1 MNAMEVMSN
10 FRHEKILF
18 VNNEKAGLKA
28 IIAVHNTNLGPAI
41 GGCRLWPYASFD
53 DALFDVTRLSRGMS
67 HKNAVA
73 GLPHGG
79 GKGVII
85 ADPSQKTEAMFEAF
99 GEAVNNL
106 GGDYITAEDVNT
118 DTNDALVMLRKTK
131 YLCGLPHGGGKG
143 VIIADPSMKTEAMFE
158 AFGEAVESLGGD
170 YITAEDV
177 NTTCDDA
184 LVMMRK
190 TSHICGLPMNS
201 GDPSPFTA
209 RGCWQGIKATAKV
222 ALGRNDLEGLTVTV
236 QGLGKVGYDL
246 CRYLHNDGA
255 KLFVGNLRNKEA
267 LERARDEFGA
277 TILENDQ
284 IMTQECDILAP
295 CALGAILNYN
305 TIPNLNCKAVAGA
318 ANNQILDDECG
329 RMLKARGI
337 YYAPD
342 FVINGGGVI
351 NAAAEVDGP
360 YNKDEVLVKVDN
372 IYTTIEHIL
381 SESKKTG
388 EPEGVIAT
396 RYAESLIYR

>member
-73 GLPHGG
+73 
-79 GKGVII
+79 
-85 ADPSQKTEAMFEAF
+85 
-99 GEAVNNL
+99 
-106 GGDYITAEDVNT
+106 
-118 DTNDALVMLRKTK
+118 
-131 YLCGLPHGGGKG
+131 GLPHGGGKG

-372 IYTTIEHIL
+372 IYNTIEHIL

>member
-1 MNAMEVMSN
+1 MNAMTEMSK
-10 FRHEKILF
+10 FRHEKVLF

-41 GGCRLWPYASFD
+41 GGCRLWPYESYDA
-53 DALFDVTRLSRGMS
+53 ALFDVLRLSRGMS

-99 GEAVNNL
+99 AEAVNNL

-118 DTNDALVMLRKTK
+118 TCDDAMIMLRKTK
-131 YLCGLPHGGGKG
+131 
-143 VIIADPSMKTEAMFE
+143 
-158 AFGEAVESLGGD
+158 
-170 YITAEDV
+170 
-177 NTTCDDA
+177 
-184 LVMMRK
+184 
-190 TSHICGLPMNS
+190 HICGLPMNS

-209 RGCWQGIKATAKV
+209 RGVWQGIKATAKV
-222 ALGRNDLEGLTVTV
+222 ALDRDSLEGVTIAI

-246 CRYLHNDGA
+246 ARYLHNDGA
-255 KLFVGNLRNKEA
+255 KLIVGNRSNKAA
-267 LERARDEFGA
+267 LERAADEFGA
-277 TILENDQ
+277 TVVGTNEIL
-284 IMTQECDILAP
+284 TAECDILAP
-295 CALGAILNYN
+295 CALGAILNPN
-305 TIPNLNCKAVAGA
+305 TIPNLRCKAVAGA
-318 ANNQILDDECG
+318 ANNQILDDASG
-329 RMLKARGI
+329 LALKARGI

-360 YNKDEVLVKVDN
+360 YNEAAVLEKVDN
-372 IYTTIEHIL
+372 IYNSIERIL
-381 SESKKTG
+381 SESKQTG

-396 RYAESLIYR
+396 RYAESLIYG

>member
-1 MNAMEVMSN
+1 MNAMTEMSN
-10 FRHEKILF
+10 FRHEKVLF

-41 GGCRLWPYASFD
+41 GGCRLWPYESNDA
-53 DALFDVTRLSRGMS
+53 ALFDVLRLSRGMS

-85 ADPSQKTEAMFEAF
+85 ADPS
-99 GEAVNNL
+99 
-106 GGDYITAEDVNT
+106 
-118 DTNDALVMLRKTK
+118 
-131 YLCGLPHGGGKG
+131 
-143 VIIADPSMKTEAMFE
+143 MKTEAMFE
-158 AFGEAVESLGGD
+158 AFAEAVNGLGGD

-184 LVMMRK
+184 LVMLRK
-190 TSHICGLPMNS
+190 TNHICGLPQNS

-209 RGCWQGIKATAKV
+209 RGVWQGIKATAKV
-222 ALGRNDLEGLTVTV
+222 ALGRDSLEGVTIAV

-246 CRYLHNDGA
+246 CRLLHNDGA
-255 KLFVGNLRNKEA
+255 KLIVGNLHNKAA
-267 LERARDEFGA
+267 LEKAADEFGA
-277 TILENDQ
+277 TVVATNEIL
-284 IMTQECDILAP
+284 TAECDILSPNAM
-295 CALGAILNYN
+295 GAILNPA
-305 TIPNLNCKAVAGA
+305 TIPNLRCKAVAGG
-318 ANNQILDDECG
+318 ANNQILDDASG
-329 RMLKARGI
+329 IALKARGI

-360 YNKDEVLVKVDN
+360 YNVEAVLAKVDN
-372 IYTTIEHIL
+372 IYNSIEHIL
-381 SESKKTG
+381 TESKKTG

-396 RYAESLIYR
+396 RYAESIIYG

>member
-1 MNAMEVMSN
+1 MNAMTEMVN
-10 FRHEKILF
+10 YRHEKVLF

-41 GGCRLWPYASFD
+41 GGCRLFPYASYD
-53 DALFDVTRLSRGMS
+53 DALFDVLRLSRGMS

-118 DTNDALVMLRKTK
+118 TCADAMVMLRKT
-131 YLCGLPHGGGKG
+131 
-143 VIIADPSMKTEAMFE
+143 
-158 AFGEAVESLGGD
+158 
-170 YITAEDV
+170 
-177 NTTCDDA
+177 N
-184 LVMMRK
+184 
-190 TSHICGLPMNS
+190 HICGLPMNS

-209 RGCWQGIKATAKV
+209 RGVWQGIKATAKV
-222 ALGRNDLEGLTVTV
+222 ALGTDSLEGLTIAV

-246 CRYLHNDGA
+246 CRHLHESGA
-255 KLFVGNLRNKEA
+255 KLIIANRSNKEMA
-267 LERARDEFGA
+267 EKAIAEFGA
-277 TILENDQ
+277 VIVPTEEIYA
-284 IMTQECDILAP
+284 QECDIFSPNAM
-295 CALGAILNYN
+295 GAILNPT
-305 TIPNLNCKAVAGA
+305 TIPQLKCKAVAGG
-318 ANNQILDDECG
+318 ANNQILDDASG
-329 RMLKARGI
+329 IALKQKGI

-360 YNKDEVLVKVDN
+360 YNKEEVLKKVDN
-372 IYTTIEHIL
+372 IYNSIEHIL

-396 RYAESLIYR
+396 RFAESIIYK

>member
-1 MNAMEVMSN
+1 MNAMTEMSK
-10 FRHEKILF
+10 FRHEKVLF

-41 GGCRLWPYASFD
+41 GGCRLWPYESFD
-53 DALFDVTRLSRGMS
+53 AALFDVLRLSRGMS

-99 GEAVNNL
+99 AEAVNSL

-118 DTNDALVMLRKTK
+118 DCDDALIMLRKTK
-131 YLCGLPHGGGKG
+131 
-143 VIIADPSMKTEAMFE
+143 
-158 AFGEAVESLGGD
+158 
-170 YITAEDV
+170 
-177 NTTCDDA
+177 
-184 LVMMRK
+184 
-190 TSHICGLPMNS
+190 HICGLPQNS

-209 RGCWQGIKATAKV
+209 RGVWQGIKASAKV
-222 ALGRNDLEGLTVTV
+222 ALDRDSLEGVTVAV

-255 KLFVGNLRNKEA
+255 KLIVGNRSNKAA
-267 LERARDEFGA
+267 LERAADEFGA
-277 TILENDQ
+277 TIVGTNEIL
-284 IMTQECDILAP
+284 TAECDILAP
-295 CALGAILNYN
+295 CALGAILNPN
-305 TIPNLNCKAVAGA
+305 TIPNLRCKVVAGA
-318 ANNQILDDECG
+318 ANNQILDDASG
-329 RMLKARGI
+329 LALKARGI

-360 YNKDEVLVKVDN
+360 YDEKAVLAKVDN
-372 IYTTIEHIL
+372 IYNSIERIL
-381 SESKKTG
+381 SESKVTG

-396 RYAESLIYR
+396 RYAESLIYK

>member
-1 MNAMEVMSN
+1 MNAMTEMSN
-10 FRHEKILF
+10 FRHEKVLF

-41 GGCRLWPYASFD
+41 GGCRLWPYESYDA
-53 DALFDVTRLSRGMS
+53 ALFDVLRLSRGMS

-99 GEAVNNL
+99 AEAVN
-106 GGDYITAEDVNT
+106 
-118 DTNDALVMLRKTK
+118 
-131 YLCGLPHGGGKG
+131 
-143 VIIADPSMKTEAMFE
+143 
-158 AFGEAVESLGGD
+158 SLGGD

-184 LVMMRK
+184 MIMLRK
-190 TSHICGLPMNS
+190 TKHICGLPMNS

-209 RGCWQGIKATAKV
+209 RGVWQGIKATAKV
-222 ALGRNDLEGLTVTV
+222 ALERDSLEGVTV
-236 QGLGKVGYDL
+236 AIQGLGKVGYDL
-246 CRYLHNDGA
+246 ARYLHNDGA
-255 KLFVGNLRNKEA
+255 KLIVGNRSNQAA
-267 LERARDEFGA
+267 LERAADEFGA
-277 TILENDQ
+277 TIVGTNEIL
-284 IMTQECDILAP
+284 TAECDILAP
-295 CALGAILNYN
+295 CALGAILNPN
-305 TIPNLNCKAVAGA
+305 TIPNLRCKAVAGA
-318 ANNQILDDECG
+318 ANNQILDDASG
-329 RMLKARGI
+329 LALKARGI

-360 YNKDEVLVKVDN
+360 YDVKAVLEKVDN
-372 IYTTIEHIL
+372 IYNSIEHIL
-381 SESKKTG
+381 TESKKTG

>member
-1 MNAMEVMSN
+1 MNAMTEMSKY
-10 FRHEKILF
+10 RHEKVLF

-41 GGCRLWPYASFD
+41 GGCRLFPYASYD
-53 DALFDVTRLSRGMS
+53 DALFDVLRLSRGMS

-118 DTNDALVMLRKTK
+118 D
-131 YLCGLPHGGGKG
+131 
-143 VIIADPSMKTEAMFE
+143 
-158 AFGEAVESLGGD
+158 
-170 YITAEDV
+170 
-177 NTTCDDA
+177 CDDA

-190 TSHICGLPMNS
+190 TKHICGLPMNS

-209 RGCWQGIKATAKV
+209 RGVWQGIRATAKV
-222 ALGRNDLEGLTVTV
+222 ALGRDDLEGLTIAV

-246 CRYLHNDGA
+246 CRHLHNSGA
-255 KLFVGNLRNKEA
+255 KLIIANRSNKAMAEKA
-267 LERARDEFGA
+267 MEEFGA
-277 TILENDQ
+277 TIVGTDE
-284 IMTQECDILAP
+284 IYAQECDIFSPNAM
-295 CALGAILNYN
+295 GAILNPT
-305 TIPNLNCKAVAGA
+305 TIPQLKCKAVAGG
-318 ANNQILDDECG
+318 ANNQILDDASGEA
-329 RMLKARGI
+329 LKARGI
-337 YYAPD
+337 FYAPD

-360 YNKDEVLVKVDN
+360 YDVKAVLAKVDN
-372 IYTTIEHIL
+372 IYNSIEHIL
-381 SESKKTG
+381 SESKTTG
-388 EPEGVIAT
+388 EPEGIIAT
-396 RYAESLIYR
+396 RYAESLIYK

>member
-1 MNAMEVMSN
+1 MNAMEEMVKY
-10 FRHEKILF
+10 RHEKVLF

-41 GGCRLWPYASFD
+41 GGCRLWPYESYVA
-53 DALFDVTRLSRGMS
+53 ALFDVLRLSRGMS

-99 GEAVNNL
+99 AEAVNNL

-118 DTNDALVMLRKTK
+118 TCDDAMIMLRKTK
-131 YLCGLPHGGGKG
+131 
-143 VIIADPSMKTEAMFE
+143 
-158 AFGEAVESLGGD
+158 
-170 YITAEDV
+170 
-177 NTTCDDA
+177 
-184 LVMMRK
+184 
-190 TSHICGLPMNS
+190 HICGLPMNS

-209 RGCWQGIKATAKV
+209 RGTWQGIKATAKV
-222 ALGRNDLEGLTVTV
+222 ALGRDSLEGVTIAV

-246 CRYLHNDGA
+246 CRYLHADGA
-255 KLFVGNLRNKEA
+255 KLIVGNRSNKAA
-267 LERARDEFGA
+267 LEQAQEEFGA
-277 TILENDQ
+277 TVVGTNEILSA
-284 IMTQECDILAP
+284 ECDILAP
-295 CALGAILNYN
+295 CALGAIINPTTLP
-305 TIPNLNCKAVAGA
+305 TLRCKAIAGA
-318 ANNQILDDECG
+318 ANNQILDEATG
-329 RMLKARGI
+329 IALKQKGI
-337 YYAPD
+337 FYAPD

-360 YNKDEVLVKVDN
+360 YDEKAVLAKVDN
-372 IYTTIEHIL
+372 IYNSIEHIL
-381 SESKKTG
+381 TESKRTG

>member
-1 MNAMEVMSN
+1 MNAMTEMSN
-10 FRHEKILF
+10 YRHEKVLF

-41 GGCRLWPYASFD
+41 GGCRLWPYESYDA
-53 DALFDVTRLSRGMS
+53 ALFDVLRLSRGMS

-99 GEAVNNL
+99 AEAVNSL

-118 DTNDALVMLRKTK
+118 DCDDALIMLRKT
-131 YLCGLPHGGGKG
+131 
-143 VIIADPSMKTEAMFE
+143 
-158 AFGEAVESLGGD
+158 
-170 YITAEDV
+170 
-177 NTTCDDA
+177 N
-184 LVMMRK
+184 
-190 TSHICGLPMNS
+190 HICGLPQNS

-209 RGCWQGIKATAKV
+209 RGVWQGIKATAKV
-222 ALGRNDLEGLTVTV
+222 ALDRDSLEGLTIAV

-246 CRYLHNDGA
+246 CRYLHKDGA
-255 KLFVGNLRNKEA
+255 KLIVGNRSNKAA
-267 LERARDEFGA
+267 LEKAADEFGA
-277 TILENDQ
+277 TVVGTNE
-284 IMTQECDILAP
+284 IMSAECDILAP
-295 CALGAILNYN
+295 CALGAILNPN
-305 TIPNLNCKAVAGA
+305 TIPNLRCKAVAGA
-318 ANNQILDDECG
+318 ANNQILDDASG
-329 RMLKARGI
+329 LALKARGI

-360 YNKDEVLVKVDN
+360 YKVEEVLKKVDN
-372 IYTTIEHIL
+372 IYNTIEHIL

-396 RYAESLIYR
+396 RYAESLIYG

>member
-1 MNAMEVMSN
+1 MNAMTEMSKY
-10 FRHEKILF
+10 RHEKVLF

-41 GGCRLWPYASFD
+41 GGCRLFPYASFD
-53 DALFDVTRLSRGMS
+53 DALFDVLRLSRGMS

-118 DTNDALVMLRKTK
+118 D
-131 YLCGLPHGGGKG
+131 
-143 VIIADPSMKTEAMFE
+143 
-158 AFGEAVESLGGD
+158 
-170 YITAEDV
+170 
-177 NTTCDDA
+177 CDDA
-184 LVMMRK
+184 LIMMRK
-190 TSHICGLPMNS
+190 TKHICGLHMNS
-201 GDPSPFTA
+201 GDPSPFTS
-209 RGCWQGIKATAKV
+209 RGVWQGIRATAKV
-222 ALGRNDLEGLTVTV
+222 ALGRDDLEGLTIAV

-246 CRYLHNDGA
+246 CRHLHESGA
-255 KLFVGNLRNKEA
+255 KLIIANRSNKAMAEKA
-267 LERARDEFGA
+267 IEEFGA
-277 TILENDQ
+277 VIVPTEEIYA
-284 IMTQECDILAP
+284 QECDIFSPNAM
-295 CALGAILNYN
+295 GAILNPT
-305 TIPNLNCKAVAGA
+305 TIPMLKCKAVAGG
-318 ANNQILDDECG
+318 ANNQILDDASG
-329 RMLKARGI
+329 IALKERGI

-360 YNKDEVLVKVDN
+360 YNKDAVLAKVDN
-372 IYTTIEHIL
+372 IYNSIEHIL

-396 RYAESLIYR
+396 RFAESLIYK

>member
-1 MNAMEVMSN
+1 MNAMTEMSN
-10 FRHEKILF
+10 YRHEKVLF

-41 GGCRLWPYASFD
+41 GGCRLFPYASYD
-53 DALFDVTRLSRGMS
+53 DALFDVLRLSRGMS

-99 GEAVNNL
+99 AEAVNN
-106 GGDYITAEDVNT
+106 
-118 DTNDALVMLRKTK
+118 
-131 YLCGLPHGGGKG
+131 
-143 VIIADPSMKTEAMFE
+143 
-158 AFGEAVESLGGD
+158 LGGD

-184 LVMMRK
+184 LVMLRK
-190 TSHICGLPMNS
+190 TKYLCGLPQNS

-209 RGCWQGIKATAKV
+209 RGVWQGIRATAKV
-222 ALGRNDLEGLTVTV
+222 ALGTDSLEGLTIAV

-246 CRYLHNDGA
+246 CRHLHESGA
-255 KLFVGNLRNKEA
+255 KLIIANRSNAAMAQKAAE
-267 LERARDEFGA
+267 EFGA
-277 TILENDQ
+277 KIVATEEIYA
-284 IMTQECDILAP
+284 QECDIFSPNAM
-295 CALGAILNYN
+295 GAIINPT
-305 TIPNLNCKAVAGA
+305 TIAQLKCKAVAGG
-318 ANNQILDDECG
+318 ANNQILDDASG
-329 RMLKARGI
+329 IALKQKGI
-337 YYAPD
+337 FYAPD

-360 YNKDEVLVKVDN
+360 YNKEEVLVKVDN
-372 IYTTIEHIL
+372 IYNSIEHIL
-381 SESKKTG
+381 TESKKTG

-396 RYAESLIYR
+396 RYAESIIYK

>member
-1 MNAMEVMSN
+1 MNLMETMTT
-10 FRHEKILF
+10 FGHEKVLF

-41 GGCRLWPYASFD
+41 GGCRLWPYESYDA
-53 DALFDVTRLSRGMS
+53 ALFDVLRLSRGMS

-99 GEAVNNL
+99 A
-106 GGDYITAEDVNT
+106 
-118 DTNDALVMLRKTK
+118 
-131 YLCGLPHGGGKG
+131 
-143 VIIADPSMKTEAMFE
+143 
-158 AFGEAVESLGGD
+158 EAVENLGGD

-184 LVMMRK
+184 MIMLRK
-190 TSHICGLPMNS
+190 TKHICGLPMNS

-209 RGCWQGIKATAKV
+209 RGVWQGIKATAKV
-222 ALGRNDLEGLTVTV
+222 AMGRDSLEGITVAV

-255 KLFVGNLRNKEA
+255 KLIVGNRSNKAA
-267 LERARDEFGA
+267 LEKAADEFGA
-277 TILENDQ
+277 TIVGTNEIL
-284 IMTQECDILAP
+284 TAECDILAP
-295 CALGAILNYN
+295 CALGAILNPA
-305 TIPNLNCKAVAGA
+305 TIPNLRCKAVAGA
-318 ANNQILDDECG
+318 ANNQILDDASG
-329 RMLKARGI
+329 IALKARGI

-360 YNKDEVLVKVDN
+360 YNVDAVLAKVDN
-372 IYTTIEHIL
+372 IYNSIEHIL
-381 SESKKTG
+381 SESKATG

-396 RYAESLIYR
+396 RYAESLIYG

>member
-1 MNAMEVMSN
+1 MNAMTEMSKY
-10 FRHEKILF
+10 RHEKVLF

-41 GGCRLWPYASFD
+41 GGCRLFPYASYD
-53 DALFDVTRLSRGMS
+53 DALFDVLRLSRGMS

-73 GLPHGG
+73 
-79 GKGVII
+79 
-85 ADPSQKTEAMFEAF
+85 
-99 GEAVNNL
+99 
-106 GGDYITAEDVNT
+106 
-118 DTNDALVMLRKTK
+118 
-131 YLCGLPHGGGKG
+131 GLPHGGGKG

-158 AFGEAVESLGGD
+158 AFGEAVNNLGGD

-184 LVMMRK
+184 LVMLRK
-190 TSHICGLPMNS
+190 TNHICGLPQNS

-209 RGCWQGIKATAKV
+209 RGVWQGIRATAKV
-222 ALGRNDLEGLTVTV
+222 ALGADSLEGLTIAV

-246 CRYLHNDGA
+246 CRYLYADGA
-255 KLFVGNLRNKEA
+255 KLVVGNRSNKAA
-267 LERARDEFGA
+267 LAKAADEFGA
-277 TILENDQ
+277 TIVGTNEIL
-284 IMTQECDILAP
+284 TAECDILAP
-295 CALGAILNYN
+295 SPLGAILNPT
-305 TIPNLNCKAVAGA
+305 TIPNLRCKAVAGA
-318 ANNQILDDECG
+318 ANNQILDDASG
-329 RMLKARGI
+329 LALKARGI

-360 YNKDEVLVKVDN
+360 YNEQAVIAKVDN
-372 IYTTIEHIL
+372 IYNSIEHIL

-396 RYAESLIYR
+396 RYAESLIYG

>member
-1 MNAMEVMSN
+1 MNAMTEMSN
-10 FRHEKILF
+10 YRHEKVLF

-41 GGCRLWPYASFD
+41 GGCRLFPYASYD
-53 DALFDVTRLSRGMS
+53 DALFDVLRLSRGMT

-99 GEAVNNL
+99 AEAVNNL
-106 GGDYITAEDVNT
+106 GGQ
-118 DTNDALVMLRKTK
+118 
-131 YLCGLPHGGGKG
+131 
-143 VIIADPSMKTEAMFE
+143 
-158 AFGEAVESLGGD
+158 

-184 LVMMRK
+184 LVMLRK
-190 TSHICGLPMNS
+190 TKYLCGLPQNS

-209 RGCWQGIKATAKV
+209 RGVWQGIRATAKV
-222 ALGRNDLEGLTVTV
+222 AMGADSLEGLTIAV

-246 CRYLHNDGA
+246 CRLLHESGA
-255 KLFVGNLRNKEA
+255 KLIIANRSNKAMADKAAE
-267 LERARDEFGA
+267 EFGA
-277 TILENDQ
+277 KIVATDEIYA
-284 IMTQECDILAP
+284 QECDIFSPNAM
-295 CALGAILNYN
+295 GAIINPT
-305 TIPNLNCKAVAGA
+305 TIAQLKCKAVAGG
-318 ANNQILDDECG
+318 ANNQILDDASG
-329 RMLKARGI
+329 IALKQKGI
-337 YYAPD
+337 FYAPD

-360 YNKDEVLVKVDN
+360 YNKEEVLVKVDN
-372 IYTTIEHIL
+372 IYNSIEHIL

-396 RYAESLIYR
+396 RYAESLVYGK

>member
-1 MNAMEVMSN
+1 MNAMTEMSKY
-10 FRHEKILF
+10 RHEKVLF

-41 GGCRLWPYASFD
+41 GGCRLWPYESYDA
-53 DALFDVTRLSRGMS
+53 ALFDVLRLSRGMS

-85 ADPSQKTEAMFEAF
+85 ADPS
-99 GEAVNNL
+99 
-106 GGDYITAEDVNT
+106 
-118 DTNDALVMLRKTK
+118 
-131 YLCGLPHGGGKG
+131 
-143 VIIADPSMKTEAMFE
+143 MKTEAMFE
-158 AFGEAVESLGGD
+158 AFAEAVNGLGGD

-184 LVMMRK
+184 LVMLRK
-190 TSHICGLPMNS
+190 TNHICGLPQNS

-209 RGCWQGIKATAKV
+209 RGVWQGIKATAKV
-222 ALGRNDLEGLTVTV
+222 ALGRDSLEGVTIAV

-246 CRYLHNDGA
+246 CRLLHNDGA
-255 KLFVGNLRNKEA
+255 KLIVGNLHNKAA
-267 LERARDEFGA
+267 LERAADEFGA
-277 TILENDQ
+277 TVVATNEIL
-284 IMTQECDILAP
+284 TAECDILSPNAM
-295 CALGAILNYN
+295 GAILNPA
-305 TIPNLNCKAVAGA
+305 TIPNLRCKAVAGG
-318 ANNQILDDECG
+318 ANNQILDDASG
-329 RMLKARGI
+329 IALKARGI

-360 YNKDEVLVKVDN
+360 YNVEAVLSKVDN
-372 IYTTIEHIL
+372 IYNSIEHIL
-381 SESKKTG
+381 TESKRTG

-396 RYAESLIYR
+396 RYAESLIYG

>member
-1 MNAMEVMSN
+1 MNAMTEMSN
-10 FRHEKILF
+10 YRHERVLF
-18 VNNEKAGLKA
+18 INNEKAGLKA

-41 GGCRLWPYASFD
+41 GGCRLFPYASYD
-53 DALFDVTRLSRGMS
+53 DALFDVLRLSRGMS

-99 GEAVNNL
+99 A
-106 GGDYITAEDVNT
+106 
-118 DTNDALVMLRKTK
+118 
-131 YLCGLPHGGGKG
+131 
-143 VIIADPSMKTEAMFE
+143 
-158 AFGEAVESLGGD
+158 EAVEQLGGS

-184 LVMMRK
+184 MIMLRK
-190 TSHICGLPMNS
+190 TKHICGLPMNS

-209 RGCWQGIKATAKV
+209 RGVWQGIKATAKV
-222 ALGRNDLEGLTVTV
+222 ALGRDSLEGVTVAV

-255 KLFVGNLRNKEA
+255 KLIVGNRSNKAA
-267 LERARDEFGA
+267 LEKAADEFGA
-277 TILENDQ
+277 TVVGTNEIL
-284 IMTQECDILAP
+284 TAECDILAP
-295 CALGAILNYN
+295 CALGAILNPQ
-305 TIPNLNCKAVAGA
+305 TIPALNCKAVAGA
-318 ANNQILDDECG
+318 ANNQILDDASG
-329 RMLKARGI
+329 LALKARGI

-360 YNKDEVLVKVDN
+360 YDKNAVLAKVDN
-372 IYTTIEHIL
+372 IYNTIEHIL
-381 SESKKTG
+381 SESKATG

-396 RYAESLIYR
+396 RYAESLIYK